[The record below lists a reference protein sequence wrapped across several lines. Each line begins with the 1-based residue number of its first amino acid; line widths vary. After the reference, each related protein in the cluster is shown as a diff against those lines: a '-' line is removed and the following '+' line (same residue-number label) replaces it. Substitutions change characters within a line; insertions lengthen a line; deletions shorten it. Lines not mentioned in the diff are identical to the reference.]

1 MWLIIFTENT
11 TMKGKLQKKV
21 HDPNE
26 YHSLRFHPYNIA
38 LTLGLFS
45 ITMLFFAFSAAYVY
59 TRVQF
64 PEIAP
69 ISLSPVFFFNTMV
82 LLASSWAINWANRA
96 YLEDNTTDYQRALKV
111 TIVLTII
118 FMVGQFIGWN
128 DLSSQLDSQFLA
140 SNLSSYLY
148 LISAL
153 HFAHLLAG
161 LPFLLLFYYVAEK
174 RMKEPV
180 SVLVYFSDPEKQLKL
195 NLLTTYWHYL
205 DVLWIYLILFFLVN
219 SFISF

>member
-1 MWLIIFTENT
+1 
-11 TMKGKLQKKV
+11 MKSKFQKKV

-64 PEIAP
+64 PEIPP

-82 LLASSWAINWANRA
+82 LLASSWAINWANKA
-96 YLEDNTTDYQRALKV
+96 YLEDNTTDYQTALKV
-111 TIVLTII
+111 TIVLTVI

>member
-1 MWLIIFTENT
+1 
-11 TMKGKLQKKV
+11 MKSKYQKKT

-45 ITMLFFAFSAAYVY
+45 ITALFFAFSAAYVY

-64 PEIAP
+64 PEIPA
-69 ISLSPVFFFNTMV
+69 ISLSPVFFLNTMV
-82 LLASSWAINWANRA
+82 LLASSWSINWANRS
-96 YLEDNTTDYQRALKV
+96 YLEDNTSDYQRALKL
-111 TIVLTII
+111 TIALTII
-118 FMVGQFIGWN
+118 FMIGQFIGWN

-180 SVLVYFSDPEKQLKL
+180 SVLVYFSDPEKLLKL
-195 NLLTTYWHYL
+195 KLLTTYWHYL
-205 DVLWIYLILFFLVN
+205 DILWIYLILFFLVN
-219 SFISF
+219 SYLSF

>member
-1 MWLIIFTENT
+1 
-11 TMKGKLQKKV
+11 MKSKLKKKT

-38 LTLGLFS
+38 LTLGLIS
-45 ITMLFFAFSAAYVY
+45 ITALFFAFSAAYVY

-64 PEIAP
+64 PEIPA
-69 ISLSPVFFFNTMV
+69 IRLSPVFFFNTVV
-82 LLASSWAINWANRA
+82 LLASSWSINWANKA
-96 YLEDNTTDYQRALKV
+96 YLIDNTSDYQNALKV
-111 TIVLTII
+111 TITLTIL
-118 FMVGQFIGWN
+118 FMIGQFIGWN

-161 LPFLLLFYYVAEK
+161 LPFLLLFYYVAKK

-180 SVLVYFSDPEKQLKL
+180 SVLVYFSDPEKLLKL
-195 NLLTTYWHYL
+195 KLLTTYWHYL
-205 DVLWIYLILFFLVN
+205 DILWIYLILFFLVN
-219 SFISF
+219 SFILF

>member
-1 MWLIIFTENT
+1 
-11 TMKGKLQKKV
+11 MKSNIQKKT

-38 LTLGLFS
+38 LTLILFS
-45 ITMLFFAFSAAYVY
+45 VTALFFAFSAAFIY

-64 PEIAP
+64 PDIPP
-69 ISLSPVFFFNTMV
+69 ISLSPIFFFNTFILM
-82 LLASSWAINWANRA
+82 ASSWSINWAKNA
-96 YLEDNTTDYQRALKV
+96 YIEDNTDDYQKALMV
-111 TIVLTII
+111 TIAFSIM

-128 DLSSQLDSQFLA
+128 DLSSQLGSRFLD

-148 LISAL
+148 LISGL
-153 HFAHLLAG
+153 HFVHLVAG
-161 LPFLLLFYYVAEK
+161 LPFLVIFYWVAKK

-195 NLLTTYWHYL
+195 RLLTLYWHFL
-205 DVLWIYLILFFLVN
+205 DALWIYLILFFFIN
-219 SFISF
+219 SLIKF

>member
-1 MWLIIFTENT
+1 MSNFT
-11 TMKGKLQKKV
+11 KKT

-38 LTLGLFS
+38 LTLTLVS
-45 ITMLFFAFSAAYVY
+45 ITALFLAFSTAFVY

-64 PEIAP
+64 PDIKP
-69 ISLSPVFFFNTMV
+69 ISLSPIFFLNTII
-82 LLASSWAINWANRA
+82 LLASSWAINWANRS
-96 YLEDNTTDYQRALKV
+96 YLEDSTEDYQRALKL
-111 TIVLTII
+111 TAVLTVM

-128 DLSSQLDSQFLA
+128 DLSSQLNTQFLA

-148 LISAL
+148 LISGL
-153 HFAHLLAG
+153 HFAHLVAG
-161 LPFLLLFYYVAEK
+161 LPFLLLFYYTAKK

-195 NLLTTYWHYL
+195 KLLTKYWHYL
-205 DVLWIYLILFFLVN
+205 DALWIFLITFFLVN
-219 SFISF
+219 SFIQF